1 MRMLC
6 DVSSVGVHLTNRLL
20 WRLQRGCDHVM
31 FGWPRRSGFDMQ
43 PLMNSTPTPI
53 MSITADAINEP
64 TTASTA
70 RSQFIPSGGLIIEC
84 WTSTGTFMSTSGT
97 PQGPQSNLWSDWYF
111 GTKSMNSQKNFFF
124 FFFLFDLELIKKIN
138 VSNNTLRVVFTTV
151 KNNDF
156 QIRVHVNWI
165 TVELMKFGGFSM
177 NGSVQPLIN
186 LSLCLLNIQNIQD
199 WDNSEKLYVRLN
211 LPYLRDQDKRC
222 FSCFQ
227 EEFGNYMAMDI
238 PFNLVRFRL
247 NPASTAINDVT
258 NWRFPLSRRSTT
270 CSLGIFERV
279 TVRNLLHFDIRIRRK
294 FGYLSN
300 EIFSTPLES
309 KSMHSYFLLFGKI
322 TEF

>member
-1 MRMLC
+1 
-6 DVSSVGVHLTNRLL
+6 
-20 WRLQRGCDHVM
+20 
-31 FGWPRRSGFDMQ
+31 
-43 PLMNSTPTPI
+43 
-53 MSITADAINEP
+53 
-64 TTASTA
+64 
-70 RSQFIPSGGLIIEC
+70 
-84 WTSTGTFMSTSGT
+84 
-97 PQGPQSNLWSDWYF
+97 
-111 GTKSMNSQKNFFF
+111 
-124 FFFLFDLELIKKIN
+124 
-138 VSNNTLRVVFTTV
+138 
-151 KNNDF
+151 
-156 QIRVHVNWI
+156 
-165 TVELMKFGGFSM
+165 M

-247 NPASTAINDVT
+247 NPASTAINDVS

-279 TVRNLLHFDIRIRRK
+279 TVRNLWHFDIRIRRK